1 MQDGT
6 VVNLVLAKL
15 RTSGFRP
22 FLEAKDASRNIHR
35 AYSIA
40 YGQDLFGNWVVE
52 TTYGRIGGKGRTLVT
67 IVNNEYEALKYVQK
81 ALKRKQYAPK
91 RIGVGYEVRATS

>member
-1 MQDGT
+1 MLKP
-6 VVNLVLAKL
+6 VAY
-15 RTSGFRP
+15 
-22 FLEAKDASRNIHR
+22 LEAKDASRNIHR

-67 IVNNEYEALKYVQK
+67 VVDNEDEALKYVQK
-81 ALKRKQYAPK
+81 CLRRRESAPK
-91 RIGVGYEVRATS
+91 RLGIGYKTKIASSHEQ